1 MSRGQ
6 ELRQDLGVELVALA
20 GRLGDDAELLGVGQD
35 DAPGEGFNQANEPFV
50 AGRGFD
56 DGFELSQ
63 LFEEPADGRLVG
75 ATQPLAFDDLTGW
88 VHDADRDSLLVQVA
102 AGVQHGVLLVVETET
117 QQFTFTTFSKH
128 TPAGSACS

>member
-1 MSRGQ
+1 M
-6 ELRQDLGVELVALA
+6 
-20 GRLGDDAELLGVGQD
+20 GQD
-35 DAPGEGFNQANEPFV
+35 DAAGEGFDQANKLFI

-63 LFEEPADGRLVG
+63 LFEEPSDGCFVG
-75 ATQPLAFDDLTGW
+75 ASESLTSDDLSSW
-88 VHDADRDSLLVQVA
+88 VHDADGDSLFVQVA
-102 AGVQHGVLLVVETET
+102 AGVKHGVLLVVETET

>member
-1 MSRGQ
+1 M
-6 ELRQDLGVELVALA
+6 
-20 GRLGDDAELLGVGQD
+20 GQD
-35 DAPGEGFNQANEPFV
+35 DAAGEGFNQPHKPLI

-56 DGFELSQ
+56 DGFELAQ
-63 LFEEPADGRLVG
+63 LFEEPSDGGFVG

-88 VHDADRDSLLVQVA
+88 VHDADGDSLFVQVA